1 MQTEI
6 TGEIEQIFKFKMS
19 DDEVLQVDKA
29 IYITL
34 SAVKKALRSDVTD
47 RITFL
52 ENKKDKDNVFMVIA

>member
-1 MQTEI
+1 
-6 TGEIEQIFKFKMS
+6 MS

>member
-52 ENKKDKDNVFMVIA
+52 ENKKDKVNVFMVIA